1 MDFEFLLD
9 GSRQVISLEKKEG
22 RLIIRLGKTLL
33 EAEVET
39 LDDGTVSF
47 LVGKSL
53 HLAHLGR
60 DRTRI
65 LVSIGGKKVVL
76 LRPGREGSRSERG
89 EEAGQMGISLVKAPM
104 PGRVIK
110 LPVAQGDVVRKN
122 QTLAIVEAM
131 KMENEIKSPHEAKV
145 GRIFA
150 AVGELVDSDRP
161 LIELEP
167 LA

>member
-9 GSRQVISLEKKEG
+9 GSRQVISLEKKAG
-22 RLIIRLGKTLL
+22 RLIIRLDKTLL

-47 LVGKSL
+47 LVGKSP

-145 GRIFA
+145 GRIFV

-167 LA
+167 VA